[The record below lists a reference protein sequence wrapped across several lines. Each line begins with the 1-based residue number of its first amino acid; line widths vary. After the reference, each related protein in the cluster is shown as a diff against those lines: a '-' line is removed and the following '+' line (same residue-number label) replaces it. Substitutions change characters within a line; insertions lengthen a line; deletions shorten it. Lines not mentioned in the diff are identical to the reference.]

1 MLGRLLQTA
10 TAPFQATTPRT
21 QTPLESIQEE
31 SHTRELLFPDIVALK
46 AAQQFGGYVST
57 VRPPPPTPKEA
68 GSYDNRGGLDGI
80 SQDDIR
86 IIIAQDTCGG
96 WQSPQILFDTK
107 KDDMK
112 QSPRY
117 DVDFAKKQN
126 LSARGKSMTTPCS
139 PVRRAYTPT
148 SSIFARPTPLSP
160 PTPKSPE
167 SRGLFGQPRITRQPM
182 ADPFIDL
189 ESRDEKEETDALLNC
204 MFGAAGFR
212 LQSGTKLH
220 IMPRKTPR
228 PGNANARP
236 TSSGGTSRRRTPLSR
251 STSLADGDNGDSTGQ
266 DNRSTSSKPSIMIT
280 RLFTV
285 SLSDHGGG
293 CTHQR
298 PAMSMDQRREE
309 EGEEATIK
317 SIKQKKVPMY
327 AVSII
332 IQLADESTYRLRQAG
347 LDGSFTPTQSPRRA
361 ESFFSLPETRTT
373 PVFDPILRIHAN
385 YVLSH
390 WTMLNRN
397 IEILEHTASHS
408 LRHILQAVPA
418 APRLDLPPSKGT
430 VKTKPPKQQTQQLV
444 YVGPDCLQDD
454 DSIKEEVETAAKI
467 VVTALRIRKVVVGQD
482 NWGAWREEAGWV
494 GRWAARKE
502 QHSFFY
508 HILTA
513 FLGNHNVWLRSIH
526 TSQYRRRTPSQ
537 QQILPN
543 EHINIRYRTVIVAS
557 DKMAARRFIFLL
569 SHFFPS
575 SMSHQNLQS
584 SSLFGQSFS
593 DNPPSFSLSRE
604 RSLRRTINN
613 RRKTSSNGQV
623 RHNRSVS
630 FSVLE
635 QDKEDPDNGSDY
647 NKERRGSDS
656 ASVRTAALTIP
667 NQSARSRKA
676 SISTVLAAADAP
688 VPHFSVLEESP
699 KSAASHRPSSRGSV
713 ASLALSQSL
722 KRKDSSTTS
731 NSGRWGSMVSGF
743 WSNRRDSS
751 TSDHDTSGLLQSSPY
766 KLLQPLLSESPQK
779 TSRTDQKTME
789 ATHIP
794 SPKNTSSFSAT
805 PTNSSFAVED
815 SSPKG
820 PLPRE
825 IPEPNGAKKTIR
837 MPLSISFNED
847 DGFLD
852 VSLSSGQS
860 FQSSLASS
868 LASFRLGTGSPCDH
882 QSMISS
888 FASDASRHNA
898 ELSIDAAGWLRN
910 YHPNFTLQAV
920 RPYETLTD
928 DIKQSMFDEASI
940 TPTPLEV
947 DLQSGRWV
955 DICVTLIAD
964 TTTFNIQKLRLR
976 RRRKPGLQPDLTY
989 ETKLFT
995 EPVMDIDNTL
1005 IDAVERVLA
1014 GSGGSSRSQSR
1025 ATSPKPNSNK
1035 HFDSRSNSRPASRTP
1050 SIKGRTPASFPDSR
1064 SITADA
1070 PHNETR
1076 KTILG
1081 ALEEVVRSVVE
1092 ERDMSVGSQGG
1103 KGHRKEE
1110 NSLRDGVRKWLDGID
1125 EL

>member
-10 TAPFQATTPRT
+10 AAPFQGPAPRT

-80 SQDDIR
+80 NQDDIR
-86 IIIAQDTCGG
+86 IMIAQDTCGG
-96 WQSPQILFDTK
+96 WQSPQILFDSK
-107 KDDMK
+107 KDDAK
-112 QSPRY
+112 QSSRY
-117 DVDFAKKQN
+117 DADIAKKQN
-126 LSARGKSMTTPCS
+126 LSARGKSMTSPLQ
-139 PVRRAYTPT
+139 PVRRVHTP
-148 SSIFARPTPLSP
+148 SSSAFARPVPPSP
-160 PTPKSPE
+160 STPKSPE
-167 SRGLFGQPRITRQPM
+167 PRGLFGQPRITRQPM
-182 ADPFIDL
+182 PDPFIEL
-189 ESRDEKEETDALLNC
+189 ESRNEKEETDALLNC

-212 LQSGTKLH
+212 LQAGTKLH
-220 IMPRKTPR
+220 IMPRKNPR
-228 PGNANARP
+228 PANVSARP
-236 TSSGGTSRRRTPLSR
+236 TSSGGASRRRTPLSR
-251 STSLADGDNGDSTGQ
+251 STSLADGDDGGSAGQ
-266 DNRSTSSKPSIMIT
+266 DNRSASTKPSIMIT

-298 PAMSMDQRREE
+298 PAMSMDERRVE
-309 EGEEATIK
+309 EGEEATVK

-332 IQLADESTYRLRQAG
+332 IQLADESGIRLRQPG
-347 LDGSFTPTQSPRRA
+347 LDGQFTPTQSPRRT
-361 ESFFSLPETRTT
+361 ESFFSFSETRTI
-373 PVFDPILRIHAN
+373 PVFDPILRSHAN
-385 YVLSH
+385 YVLGN

-408 LRHILQAVPA
+408 LRHILQAVPT
-418 APRLDLPPSKGT
+418 APRLDLPPTKGT
-430 VKTKPPKQQTQQLV
+430 VKTKPPDQQTQQLV
-444 YVGPDCLQDD
+444 YVGPECLQYDD
-454 DSIKEEVETAAKI
+454 FVKAEAENAARV

-482 NWGAWREEAGWV
+482 NWGAWREEARWV

-508 HILTA
+508 HMLTA

-526 TSQYRRRTPSQ
+526 TSQYRRRTPLQ
-537 QQILPN
+537 QQIVPN
-543 EHINIRYRTVIVAS
+543 GNSNIRYRTVIVAS

-575 SMSHQNLQS
+575 SMSHYNLQS

-593 DNPPSFSLSRE
+593 DNPPSFSLGRE
-604 RSLRRTINN
+604 KSLRRTINN
-613 RRKTSSNGQV
+613 RRKTSLNGQV
-623 RHNRSVS
+623 GHNRSVS
-630 FSVLE
+630 FSVVE
-635 QDKEDPDNGSDY
+635 HDKEDPHDSSGY

-656 ASVRTAALTIP
+656 FSIRTAALTIP
-667 NQSARSRKA
+667 NQPARSRKA
-676 SISTVLAAADAP
+676 SISTVLAESDAP

-699 KSAASHRPSSRGSV
+699 GSTGSYRPSSRGSV

-722 KRKDSSTTS
+722 KRKDSSNTS
-731 NSGRWGSMVSGF
+731 NGGRWGSMVSGF

-751 TSDHDTSGLLQSSPY
+751 TSDHDTRGLPQSGSYKILSPS
-766 KLLQPLLSESPQK
+766 LSESPQK
-779 TSRTDQKTME
+779 TSQLDQMVKE
-789 ATHIP
+789 ATQIP
-794 SPKNTSSFSAT
+794 PSKDLIGLSIT
-805 PTNSSFAVED
+805 PTKSCSAVED
-815 SSPKG
+815 SPPKP

-825 IPEPNGAKKTIR
+825 IPIKKTMR

-860 FQSSLASS
+860 FQSSFASS
-868 LASFRLGTGSPCDH
+868 LGSFPLGTGSPHDH
-882 QSMISS
+882 HSMMSS
-888 FASDASRHNA
+888 FASETSRNNA

-920 RPYETLTD
+920 RPYETLIKE
-928 DIKQSMFDEASI
+928 IKQSMSDEASI

-947 DLQSGRWV
+947 DLRSGRWF

-964 TTTFNIQKLRLR
+964 TTTFNIQKLRLC
-976 RRRKPGLQPDLTY
+976 RRKKPGHDPNTSY
-989 ETKLFT
+989 EEKIFT
-995 EPVMDIDNTL
+995 EPVLDIDNTL
-1005 IDAVERVLA
+1005 VEAVERVLA
-1014 GSGGSSRSQSR
+1014 GSSGSSRSQSR
-1025 ATSPKPNSNK
+1025 APSPKPTST
-1035 HFDSRSNSRPASRTP
+1035 HFESRSSSRPTSRPSSIKCRTP
-1050 SIKGRTPASFPDSR
+1050 TGILDGRPLA
-1064 SITADA
+1064 ADA
-1070 PHNETR
+1070 PHYETR

-1092 ERDMSVGSQGG
+1092 ERDLSVGSHDG
-1103 KGHRKEE
+1103 KGSRKED